1 MGKPVHMVYITL
13 WTTLLYIR
21 DKTPRLHFF
30 GMGKGKAWAGY
41 PQGLQAVL
49 MRFRGMYAHTVG
61 VTLGSVVAVLN
72 LGFPLLTTYTLLL
85 LQSGRAATW
94 AAKPPQ
100 KIFETL
106 LIFSILS
113 LACSG

>member
-1 MGKPVHMVYITL
+1 M
-13 WTTLLYIR
+13 LYIR
-21 DKTPRLHFF
+21 DKTPWLHYF
-30 GMGKGKAWAGY
+30 GMGKGKVWASY

-49 MRFRGMYAHTVG
+49 MRFRGMDAHTVG
-61 VTLGSVVAVLN
+61 VTLGSVVAVQN
-72 LGFPLLTTYTLLL
+72 LGFPLLPTYTLLM

-100 KIFETL
+100 NFFETL